1 MVRRVI
7 GMARRII
14 PFDIE
19 VYLAYHFTKVGDQTV
34 AMIDAFHTLAQ
45 EEDVEAPFLAELQRL
60 HSKG

>member
-1 MVRRVI
+1 MI
-7 GMARRII
+7 GMSRRMI

-34 AMIDAFHTLAQ
+34 AMIDAFHALAK
-45 EEDVEAPFLAELQRL
+45 EEDVEAPSLAELRLL